1 MDDGEQQRQKEGI
14 VFMKAHR
21 HCLNLLIHPLVFA
34 NWGHSFWLTT
44 AQHSFFFQSRNAN
57 RRPRIRSFL
66 VRTTGRSTV
75 VLTTPRL
82 TGMSAQQEMAADKND
97 NVSQLSLLQ
106 ELGLPSPLILGSASY
121 TRQLI
126 LRELLGGEN
135 GIALL
140 VRPID
145 EKSIGCR
152 QTDTPADLVLRLG
165 QAKMDHLVQEIRAG
179 RCKADLPTRRSL
191 TTAST
196 TANKNG
202 DDESESNDED
212 DEWVILTGDQVVTC
226 NSKILEKPESVDEA
240 KEFCS
245 RYATFPPSTVGSCI
259 LTHLPSGIQV
269 SGVDTATV
277 HFQSSSN
284 SSDDSS
290 SSSLSYAN
298 QLVDRLLQDGA
309 PILSCAGGLMVEHP
323 FVKEYIVRIDG
334 TEDSVMGLSK
344 DLVSRLLRELATK
357 VKESKDRVK

>member
-1 MDDGEQQRQKEGI
+1 M
-14 VFMKAHR
+14 
-21 HCLNLLIHPLVFA
+21 
-34 NWGHSFWLTT
+34 
-44 AQHSFFFQSRNAN
+44 
-57 RRPRIRSFL
+57 
-66 VRTTGRSTV
+66 RTQDAA
-75 VLTTPRL
+75 
-82 TGMSAQQEMAADKND
+82 SACVKND
-97 NVSQLSLLQ
+97 TNVSLSLQ
-106 ELGLPSPLILGSASY
+106 ELGLPCPLILGSASF

-126 LRELLGGEN
+126 LRELLGEH

-179 RCKADLPTRRSL
+179 RCKNDLPTRRS
-191 TTAST
+191 TEAASTASN
-196 TANKNG
+196 NKN
-202 DDESESNDED
+202 DNESDNDN

-226 NSKILEKPESVDEA
+226 NGNILEKPKSVDEA

-277 HFQSSSN
+277 HFRSSN
-284 SSDDSS
+284 NNDNTPP
-290 SSSLSYAN
+290 YAD
-298 QLVDRLLQDGA
+298 QLVDRLLQDDA
-309 PILSCAGGLMVEHP
+309 PILSCAGGLMVEHA
-323 FVKEYIVRIDG
+323 FVKEYITRIDG

-344 DLVSRLLRELATK
+344 GLVTRLLRELATK
-357 VKESKDRVK
+357 VKENKEKEK